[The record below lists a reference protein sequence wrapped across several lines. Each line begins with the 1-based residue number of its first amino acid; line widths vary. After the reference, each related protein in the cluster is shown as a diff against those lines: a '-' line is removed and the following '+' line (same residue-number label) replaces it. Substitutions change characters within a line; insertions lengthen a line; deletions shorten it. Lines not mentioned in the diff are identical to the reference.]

1 MPNKEVTL
9 EQSELDEVK
18 DLQGKY
24 TDVILRMGQAS
35 LQVEQLDT
43 ALEEL
48 KEKKEG
54 LVQEHQELRTTENE
68 MVQRLTEKYGNGNLD
83 VNTGVFTPSD

>member
-1 MPNKEVTL
+1 MPKTDATL

-35 LQVEQLDT
+35 LQVDQIET
-43 ALEEL
+43 ALDEL

-54 LVQEHQELRTTENE
+54 LVQEHQVLRTTETE

>member
-24 TDVILRMGQAS
+24 TDVILRMGQTS

-54 LVQEHQELRTTENE
+54 LIQEHQELRTTENE

>member
-24 TDVILRMGQAS
+24 TDVILRMGQTA

-54 LVQEHQELRTTENE
+54 LIQEHQELRTTENE

-83 VNTGVFTPSD
+83 VNTGVFSPSD